1 MSPNNAGIANYRQRQ
16 LNSILMEKQLWL
28 IRHTEVENAG
38 YQHFYGFHDIDLSVQ
53 GIKQVEQLTAFL
65 GQQNLARI
73 ISTGLKRTDHLAR
86 MLEQKTNISWEVD
99 PSLKEMHFGRWEG
112 LSAKEVEE
120 AEPELYAKC
129 VGADM
134 NFRFPEGESVL
145 EFLERVKTGLQKII
159 LSSNDSVI
167 AIITHSGV
175 IRMALKN
182 ILDLD
187 FQNYWRFRID
197 YGSITVFDIYGDYTC
212 IRKINDTCHLN
223 GFRHKF

>member
-1 MSPNNAGIANYRQRQ
+1 
-16 LNSILMEKQLWL
+16 MEKQLWL
-28 IRHTEVENAG
+28 IRHPEVENSDCK
-38 YQHFYGFHDIDLSVQ
+38 HFYGLHDIDLSVQ
-53 GIKQVEQLTAFL
+53 GIKQAEQLTAFL

-73 ISTGLKRTDHLAR
+73 ISTGLKRTDYLAR
-86 MLEQKTNISWEVD
+86 MLEKKANISWEVE

-120 AEPELYAKC
+120 AEPELYAEC

-134 NFRFPEGESVL
+134 DFRFPEGESVV
-145 EFLERVKTGLQKII
+145 EFLDRVKTGLQKII
-159 LSSNDSVI
+159 LNSNDPVI
-167 AIITHSGV
+167 AVITHSGV

-197 YGSITVFDIYGDYTC
+197 YGSITVFDIHGDYTY
-212 IRKINDTCHLN
+212 IRKINDTCHLPGRARN
-223 GFRHKF
+223 HI